1 MARQR
6 TMRRHSPRPRP
17 ALTPPD
23 AVRWRAAIIVLA
35 GFLAY
40 ANSFS
45 GPFVLDD
52 RVSIVENVQIRDV
65 WRLESVL
72 FPRREL
78 PTAGRPL
85 VNFSFAVNYALGG
98 LNVGGYH
105 LVNLAC
111 HLLCGL
117 LVFGIVRRTLEL
129 PALKDRFGGAALN
142 LGFAVALLWTL
153 HPLNTEAVDYLTQ
166 RTELMMALFY
176 LLMLYASIRA
186 LSSKPGT
193 WRVIAVLS
201 CGAGMLCKES
211 MVTAPVVVVLYDAV
225 FVFESLRR
233 ALSERW
239 RFYGALCASWVVLTA
254 VMWSGPRVHT
264 VGFSVGVDPWTYLL
278 NQTVMITQYLRLA
291 VWPRALVAN
300 YGWPLALTLREV
312 LPQALFVTALLALT
326 AVALIRQPKW
336 GFLGAWFFVTLAPA
350 SSIVPIATEVGAER
364 RMYLPLIAL
373 VVLAVVSASILVKR
387 AVPAGGAVVLAV
399 VATLFALGTFTRN
412 REYVSELVLAR
423 TILERY
429 PTGVAHHILGVQL
442 LMAGDRDAGMRELR
456 QAIPGAPRAYYTLGV
471 ELLKDGK
478 NREAIDQLEAF
489 LREQPNLL
497 EAVSARQLLGQAFAH
512 ERRWAD
518 AIEQEQAVL
527 TMNPTAAQRLDSL
540 AILAEALL
548 GAENFTEAIA
558 YCREYLRSRPNDGP
572 VLTRLGIALSAT
584 EQLADAIVAFRQA
597 AAVAPGQADAQRNLA
612 IALSDHGDFQD
623 ALAHAHQVVALRPGD
638 ADALRLV
645 GRLLARLGRLDEAR
659 SYFERSLQIDPAD
672 ADAKEILRKL
682 QAVRRQ

>member
-1 MARQR
+1 MAPPR
-6 TMRRHSPRPRP
+6 TLRRHSPSP
-17 ALTPPD
+17 ATAPAPPTGIW
-23 AVRWRAAIIVLA
+23 WRAAIIVLA

-52 RVSIVENVQIRDV
+52 RVSIVENAQIRDV
-65 WRLESVL
+65 WKLDQVL

-98 LNVGGYH
+98 LDVGGYH
-105 LVNLAC
+105 LVNLAF
-111 HLLCGL
+111 HLICGL

-129 PALKDRFGGAALN
+129 PALKGRFGRASLN
-142 LGFAVALLWTL
+142 LGFAAALLWTL

-176 LLMLYASIRA
+176 LLTLYAGIRA
-186 LSSKPGT
+186 LWSRPRT
-193 WRVIAVLS
+193 WRAVAVLS

-211 MVTAPVVVVLYDAV
+211 MVTAPVVVVLYDVV
-225 FVFESLRR
+225 FVFESFRR

-239 RFYGALCASWVVLTA
+239 RFYAALCASWIVLT
-254 VMWSGPRVHT
+254 VMMWSGPRVHSA
-264 VGFSVGVDPWTYLL
+264 GFSIGVDPWTYLL

-291 VWPRALVAN
+291 VWPRALVVN
-300 YGWPLALTLREV
+300 YGWPLALTLRDV

-336 GFLGAWFFVTLAPA
+336 GFLGAWFFVTLAPT

-373 VVLAVVSASILVKR
+373 VVLAVVSASFARR
-387 AVPAGGAVVLAV
+387 AVSAAGAVALAV
-399 VATLFALGTFTRN
+399 VATLFAVGTFTRN
-412 REYVSELVLAR
+412 REYRSELVLAR
-423 TILERY
+423 TIIERR
-429 PTGVAHHILGVQL
+429 PTPVAHHILGTQL

-456 QAIPGAPRAYYTLGV
+456 QAVPGAPRAYYTLGV
-471 ELLKDGK
+471 ELLKEGN
-478 NREAIDQLEAF
+478 NREAIDRLEAF
-489 LREQPNLL
+489 LREQPNLV

-512 ERRWAD
+512 ERRWAE
-518 AIEQEQAVL
+518 AIEQEQQVL
-527 TMNPTAAQRLDSL
+527 TMNPTAAQRLDSQ
-540 AILAEALL
+540 AILAEAFL

-558 YCREYLRSRPNDGP
+558 HCRAYLRSRPNDGP

-584 EQLADAIVAFRQA
+584 EQLAAAIGAFRQA
-597 AAVAPGQADAQRNLA
+597 AAVAPGKADAQRNLA
-612 IALSDHGDFQD
+612 IALSDHGDFED
-623 ALAHAHQVVALRPGD
+623 ALVPAQQVVALRPGD
-638 ADALRLV
+638 ADAHRLV
-645 GRLLARLGRLDEAR
+645 GRLLVRLGRLDEAR
-659 SYFERSLQIDPAD
+659 SHLERSLQIDPAD

-682 QAVRRQ
+682 LAVTRR

>member
-1 MARQR
+1 
-6 TMRRHSPRPRP
+6 MRRRSPQPRP
-17 ALTPPD
+17 ALAPPTGI
-23 AVRWRAAIIVLA
+23 RWRAAIILLA

-52 RVSIVENVQIRDV
+52 RVSIVENVQIRDL
-65 WRLESVL
+65 WRLGSVL

-85 VNFSFAVNYALGG
+85 VNLSFAVNYALGG
-98 LNVGGYH
+98 LNVAGYH
-105 LVNLAC
+105 VVNLAF

-129 PALKDRFGGAALN
+129 PALKGRFGGAALN

-153 HPLNTEAVDYLTQ
+153 HPLNTEAVVYLTQ

-176 LLMLYASIRA
+176 LLTLYASIRA
-186 LSSKPGT
+186 LSSNAST
-193 WRVIAVLS
+193 WRAIAVLS

-225 FVFESLRR
+225 FVFESFRR
-233 ALSERW
+233 ALAERW
-239 RFYGALCASWVVLTA
+239 RFYGALCASWLVLSA
-254 VMWSGPRVHT
+254 MMWSGPRVRS

-291 VWPRALVAN
+291 AWPRALVAN
-300 YGWPLALTLREV
+300 YGWPVELTLREV

-326 AVALIRQPKW
+326 ALALVRRPKW

-373 VVLAVVSASILVKR
+373 VALAVVSASFVKR
-387 AVPAGGAVVLAV
+387 AVPASGAVVLAV
-399 VATLFALGTFTRN
+399 VATLFTLGTFARN

-429 PTGVAHHILGVQL
+429 PTGVAHHILAVQL
-442 LMAGDRDAGMRELR
+442 LRAGDRDAGMRELR
-456 QAIPGAPRAYYTLGV
+456 QAIPSAPRAHYTLGV
-471 ELLKDGK
+471 ELLKEGK
-478 NREAIDQLEAF
+478 NKEAIDQLEAF
-489 LREQPNLL
+489 LREQPNLV

-512 ERRWAD
+512 ERRWAE

-540 AILAEALL
+540 AILAEAFL
-548 GAENFTEAIA
+548 GAENFTETIA
-558 YCREYLRSRPNDGP
+558 TCREYLRSRPNDGP

-584 EQLADAIVAFRQA
+584 GQLADAIAAFRQA
-597 AAVAPGQADAQRNLA
+597 AAVAPEQADAHRNLA
-612 IALSDHGDFQD
+612 IALSDHEDFEG
-623 ALAHAHQVVALRPGD
+623 ALAHALQVVALRPGD
-638 ADALRLV
+638 GDAHRLA
-645 GRLLARLGRLDEAR
+645 GRLLLRLARFDEAR
-659 SYFERSLQIDPAD
+659 PHFERSLQIDPAD
-672 ADAKEILRKL
+672 AEARDILRKL
-682 QAVRRQ
+682 QAVKGR

>member
-1 MARQR
+1 
-6 TMRRHSPRPRP
+6 MRRRSPQPRP
-17 ALTPPD
+17 ALAPPD
-23 AVRWRAAIIVLA
+23 GIRWRAAIILLA

-52 RVSIVENVQIRDV
+52 RVSIVENVQIRDL

-85 VNFSFAVNYALGG
+85 VNLSFAVNYALGG
-98 LNVGGYH
+98 LNVAGYH
-105 LVNLAC
+105 VVNLAL

-129 PALKDRFGGAALN
+129 PALKDRFGALN
-142 LGFAVALLWTL
+142 IGFAVALLWTL

-176 LLMLYASIRA
+176 LLTLYASIRA
-186 LSSKPGT
+186 LSSKPAA
-193 WRVIAVLS
+193 WRAIAVLS

-211 MVTAPVVVVLYDAV
+211 MVTAPVVVVLYDVV
-225 FVFESLRR
+225 FVFESFRR
-233 ALSERW
+233 ALGERW

-254 VMWSGPRVHT
+254 MMWSGPRVRS

-278 NQTVMITQYLRLA
+278 NQTVMITQYLQLA

-300 YGWPLALTLREV
+300 YGWPVALTLRDV
-312 LPQALFVTALLALT
+312 LPQALFITALLALT
-326 AVALIRQPKW
+326 ALALVRRPKW

-373 VVLAVVSASILVKR
+373 VALAVVSASLVKR
-387 AVPAGGAVVLAV
+387 AAPAGGAVVLAV
-399 VATLFALGTFTRN
+399 VATLFALGTFARN

-429 PTGVAHHILGVQL
+429 PTGVAHHILAVQL
-442 LMAGDRDAGMRELR
+442 LRAGDRDAGMRELR
-456 QAIPGAPRAYYTLGV
+456 QAIPSAPRAHYTLGV
-471 ELLKDGK
+471 ELLKEGK

-489 LREQPNLL
+489 LREQPNLV

-512 ERRWAD
+512 ERRWAE

-540 AILAEALL
+540 AILGEAFL

-558 YCREYLRSRPNDGP
+558 TCREYLRSRPNDGP

-584 EQLADAIVAFRQA
+584 GQLPDAIVAFRQA
-597 AAVAPGQADAQRNLA
+597 AAVAPGQADAHRNLA
-612 IALSDHGDFQD
+612 IALSDHEDFEG
-623 ALAHAHQVVALRPGD
+623 ALAHALQVVALRPGD
-638 ADALRLV
+638 GDAHRLA
-645 GRLLARLGRLDEAR
+645 GRLLLRLARFDEAR
-659 SYFERSLQIDPAD
+659 PHFERSLQIDPAD
-672 ADAKEILRKL
+672 AEARDILRKL
-682 QAVRRQ
+682 QAVKGR

>member
-6 TMRRHSPRPRP
+6 TMRRRSPQPRP
-17 ALTPPD
+17 ALAPPTGI
-23 AVRWRAAIIVLA
+23 RWRAAIILLA

-52 RVSIVENVQIRDV
+52 RVSIVENVQIRDL
-65 WRLESVL
+65 WRLGSVL

-85 VNFSFAVNYALGG
+85 VNLSFAVNYALGG
-98 LNVGGYH
+98 LNVAGYH
-105 LVNLAC
+105 VVNLAF

-129 PALKDRFGGAALN
+129 PALKGRFGGAALN

-153 HPLNTEAVDYLTQ
+153 HPLNTEAVVYLTQ

-176 LLMLYASIRA
+176 LLTLYASIRA
-186 LSSKPGT
+186 LSSNAST
-193 WRVIAVLS
+193 WRAIAVLS

-225 FVFESLRR
+225 FVFESFRR
-233 ALSERW
+233 ALAERW
-239 RFYGALCASWVVLTA
+239 RFYGALCASWLVLSA
-254 VMWSGPRVHT
+254 MMWSGPRVRS

-291 VWPRALVAN
+291 AWPRALVAN
-300 YGWPLALTLREV
+300 YGWPVELTLREV

-326 AVALIRQPKW
+326 ALALVRRPKW

-373 VVLAVVSASILVKR
+373 VALAVVSASFVKR
-387 AVPAGGAVVLAV
+387 AVPASGAVVLAV
-399 VATLFALGTFTRN
+399 VATLFTLGTFARN

-429 PTGVAHHILGVQL
+429 PTGVAHHILAVQL
-442 LMAGDRDAGMRELR
+442 LRAGDRDAGMRELR
-456 QAIPGAPRAYYTLGV
+456 QAIPSAPRAHYTLGV
-471 ELLKDGK
+471 ELLKEGK
-478 NREAIDQLEAF
+478 NKEAIDQLEAF
-489 LREQPNLL
+489 LREQPNLV

-512 ERRWAD
+512 ERRWAE

-540 AILAEALL
+540 AILAEAFL
-548 GAENFTEAIA
+548 GAENFTETIA
-558 YCREYLRSRPNDGP
+558 TCREYLRSRPNDGP

-584 EQLADAIVAFRQA
+584 GQLADAIAAFRQA
-597 AAVAPGQADAQRNLA
+597 AAVAPEQADAHRNLA
-612 IALSDHGDFQD
+612 IALSDHEDFEG
-623 ALAHAHQVVALRPGD
+623 ALAHALQVVALRPGD
-638 ADALRLV
+638 GDAHRLA
-645 GRLLARLGRLDEAR
+645 GRLLLRLARFDEAR
-659 SYFERSLQIDPAD
+659 PHFERSLQIDPAD
-672 ADAKEILRKL
+672 AEARDILRKL
-682 QAVRRQ
+682 QAVKGR